1 MSGVSDRAIDEAVQ
15 IASGKGGE
23 KPRVN
28 GTAMFV
34 AEAQKNRTRFTLTRF
49 SAIALSTTA
58 AYLVKGLVPVGGLVI
73 VWGPPKCGKS
83 FWTFDMVMHVA
94 LGEPYRGRRVQQGAV
109 VYLALEGG
117 HGFRARIEAWRRRHG
132 SKDMPFYLITDR
144 TDLVRDNAELIA
156 ATRAQVGPDLPRLIV
171 IDTLNRSLTGSESK
185 DEDMAAY
192 IKAADALREAFG
204 CAVIIVH
211 HCGIDGTRPRGHT
224 SLTGAADAQFRVER
238 DAASNIVV
246 TVEWMKD
253 GTEGDV
259 ITNALDVVDLGTD
272 DDGEPITSCVIVP
285 AEAAPASRATG
296 RKLSDRQRLALDAL
310 NECLSS
316 SAAKKAPANLQL
328 PAGTIMVAVSAWRD
342 ELYRTGVLERDA
354 KSPREE
360 FKRVRNSLQARKL
373 IGIASDFVWKA
384 F

>member
-1 MSGVSDRAIDEAVQ
+1 
-15 IASGKGGE
+15 
-23 KPRVN
+23 
-28 GTAMFV
+28 
-34 AEAQKNRTRFTLTRF
+34 
-49 SAIALSTTA
+49 
-58 AYLVKGLVPVGGLVI
+58 
-73 VWGPPKCGKS
+73 
-83 FWTFDMVMHVA
+83 
-94 LGEPYRGRRVQQGAV
+94 VQQGAV

-285 AEAAPASRATG
+285 AEAAPVSRATG